1 MKKKKHTRSL
11 AAIGARLGIFIFSLW
26 FLCMSILTWGTAQYV
41 FSDLATGGIDYA
53 EYALMSGRLDD
64 WFSLDDEYA
73 QSRHN
78 VPGALE
84 YNMNMAIACAKR
96 GLISPRFDGYP
107 SMEKTFSVF
116 NDQYI
121 DCDTAIVFLDKEG
134 NILRESSDFAY
145 FSYIPQNQWE
155 AGADET
161 SACGWIDLNNE
172 ADPRYSI
179 FRTAYAGTNDLYD
192 LNIIRITGYMDGSR
206 IEPLAMAFSTLGAY
220 YNALDAASP
229 GWNTESEPGSSE
241 MIVSEDGK
249 SATVSVTG
257 GKSATPPYSVSELD
271 AIGLLEWDERFDYTA
286 QADPTKELV
295 TIYASRP
302 EMTLYEPDGPVRYQ
316 TENYDNLLALLKTMG
331 YYKDKGRNTFYSG
344 ASQFDLWNMVVFS
357 SAGIYDL
364 RDYVPDGSEPF
375 PDAEYTVMTAMQAS
389 PLKIAMSFLRN
400 MYLITFSVAL
410 LGFLYINSRVRK
422 HLIIP
427 LQMMNEGIASNWT
440 HISALNEKATKW
452 KEPYE
457 LWEHYRQTQ
466 DALQNNKNEITRLN
480 TALEYAKT
488 AEQNRRQMT
497 SNIAHELKTPVSSIQ
512 GYLETIVN
520 NDNIS
525 REKMNTFLERC
536 YAQSN
541 RLSRLL
547 RDISVLTRMDEA
559 ANMIDMERVDISVLV
574 GNIINE
580 VALELEEKHITI
592 IDSLKKGIQIKGNY
606 SLLYSIF
613 RNLMD
618 NAIAYAGTNIQINI
632 NCFREDENFYYFS
645 FSDTGVGVP
654 AEHLNRLFERF
665 YRVDKGRSR
674 KLGGTGLGLAIVK
687 NAVIIHGGNIS
698 AKSSQSGGLEFV
710 FTLGKEK

>member
-155 AGADET
+155 AGVDET

-179 FRTAYAGTNDLYD
+179 FRTAFAGTHDLYD
-192 LNIIRITGYMDGSR
+192 LNTIRITGYMDGSR

-440 HISALNEKATKW
+440 HISALNEKAPKW

-497 SNIAHELKTPVSSIQ
+497 SNIAHELKTPLAVIHSYAEGLKKHIAEDKRDKYIDVILSEAERTDSMV
-512 GYLETIVN
+512 LEML
-520 NDNIS
+520 D
-525 REKMNTFLERC
+525 
-536 YAQSN
+536 
-541 RLSRLL
+541 LSRLEAGKVKL
-547 RDISVLTRMDEA
+547 SRDDFSLIALTRSIFEKLEMAAQAKDLQIDFNFPDDFTITADESRIAQVVENFATNAIKYAPTGGHISVTIQTDHSSTSFHIENDSEPLSSEALSKVWDTFYRTDEA
-559 ANMIDMERVDISVLV
+559 
-574 GNIINE
+574 
-580 VALELEEKHITI
+580 
-592 IDSLKKGIQIKGNY
+592 
-606 SLLYSIF
+606 
-613 RNLMD
+613 
-618 NAIAYAGTNIQINI
+618 
-632 NCFREDENFYYFS
+632 
-645 FSDTGVGVP
+645 
-654 AEHLNRLFERF
+654 
-665 YRVDKGRSR
+665 RSG
-674 KLGGTGLGLAIVK
+674 GGTGLGLAIAKSIVDL
-687 NAVIIHGGNIS
+687 HGGKCSVRNT
-698 AKSSQSGGLEFV
+698 KSGVEFG
-710 FTLGKEK
+710 FTIYR

>member
-73 QSRHN
+73 QGRHN

-155 AGADET
+155 AGVDET

-440 HISALNEKATKW
+440 HISALNEKAPKW

-497 SNIAHELKTPVSSIQ
+497 SNIAHELKTPLAVIHSYAEGLKEHIAEDKRDKYIDVILSEAERTD
-512 GYLETIVN
+512 GMVLEML
-520 NDNIS
+520 D
-525 REKMNTFLERC
+525 
-536 YAQSN
+536 
-541 RLSRLL
+541 LSRLEAGKVKL
-547 RDISVLTRMDEA
+547 SRDDFSLVELTRSIFEKLEMAAQAKDLQIDFNFPDDFTITADESRIAQVVENFATNAIKYAPTGGHISVTIQTDHSSTSFHIENDSEPLSSEALSKVWDTFYRTDEA
-559 ANMIDMERVDISVLV
+559 
-574 GNIINE
+574 
-580 VALELEEKHITI
+580 
-592 IDSLKKGIQIKGNY
+592 
-606 SLLYSIF
+606 
-613 RNLMD
+613 
-618 NAIAYAGTNIQINI
+618 
-632 NCFREDENFYYFS
+632 
-645 FSDTGVGVP
+645 
-654 AEHLNRLFERF
+654 
-665 YRVDKGRSR
+665 RSG
-674 KLGGTGLGLAIVK
+674 GGTGLGLAIAKSIVDL
-687 NAVIIHGGNIS
+687 HGGKCSVRNT
-698 AKSSQSGGLEFV
+698 KSGVEFG
-710 FTLGKEK
+710 FTIYR

>member
-155 AGADET
+155 AGVDET

-375 PDAEYTVMTAMQAS
+375 PNAEYTVMTAMQAS

-427 LQMMNEGIASNWT
+427 LQMMSEGIASNWT
-440 HISALNEKATKW
+440 HISTLNEKAPKW

-497 SNIAHELKTPVSSIQ
+497 SNIAHELKTPLAVIHSYAEGLKEHIAEDKRDKYIDVILSEAERTDSMV
-512 GYLETIVN
+512 LEML
-520 NDNIS
+520 D
-525 REKMNTFLERC
+525 
-536 YAQSN
+536 
-541 RLSRLL
+541 LSRLEAGKVKL
-547 RDISVLTRMDEA
+547 SRDDFSLIALTRSIFEKLEMAAQAKDLQIDFNFPDDFTITADESRIAQVVENFATNAIKYAPTGGHISVTIQTDHSSTSFHIENDSEPLSSEALSKVWDTFYRTDEA
-559 ANMIDMERVDISVLV
+559 
-574 GNIINE
+574 
-580 VALELEEKHITI
+580 
-592 IDSLKKGIQIKGNY
+592 
-606 SLLYSIF
+606 
-613 RNLMD
+613 
-618 NAIAYAGTNIQINI
+618 
-632 NCFREDENFYYFS
+632 
-645 FSDTGVGVP
+645 
-654 AEHLNRLFERF
+654 
-665 YRVDKGRSR
+665 RSG
-674 KLGGTGLGLAIVK
+674 GGTGLGLAIAKSIVDL
-687 NAVIIHGGNIS
+687 HGGKCSVRNT
-698 AKSSQSGGLEFV
+698 KSGVEFG
-710 FTLGKEK
+710 FTIYR

>member
-64 WFSLDDEYA
+64 WFSLDNEYA

-155 AGADET
+155 AGVDET

-179 FRTAYAGTNDLYD
+179 FRTAFAGTNDLYD

-344 ASQFDLWNMVVFS
+344 TSQFDLWNMVVFS

-440 HISALNEKATKW
+440 HISALNEKAPKW

-497 SNIAHELKTPVSSIQ
+497 SNIAHELKTPLAVIHSYAEGLKEHIAEDKRDKYIDVILSEAERTDSMV
-512 GYLETIVN
+512 LEML
-520 NDNIS
+520 D
-525 REKMNTFLERC
+525 
-536 YAQSN
+536 
-541 RLSRLL
+541 LSRLEAGKVKL
-547 RDISVLTRMDEA
+547 SRDDFSLIALTRSIFEKLEMAAQAKDLQIDFNFPDDFTITADESRITQVVENFATNAIKYAPTGGHISVTIQTDHSSTSFHIENDSEPLSSEALSKVWDTFYRTDEA
-559 ANMIDMERVDISVLV
+559 
-574 GNIINE
+574 
-580 VALELEEKHITI
+580 
-592 IDSLKKGIQIKGNY
+592 
-606 SLLYSIF
+606 
-613 RNLMD
+613 
-618 NAIAYAGTNIQINI
+618 
-632 NCFREDENFYYFS
+632 
-645 FSDTGVGVP
+645 
-654 AEHLNRLFERF
+654 
-665 YRVDKGRSR
+665 RSG
-674 KLGGTGLGLAIVK
+674 GGTGLGLAIAKSIVDL
-687 NAVIIHGGNIS
+687 HGGKCSVRNT
-698 AKSSQSGGLEFV
+698 KSGVEFG
-710 FTLGKEK
+710 FTIYR

>member
-1 MKKKKHTRSL
+1 
-11 AAIGARLGIFIFSLW
+11 
-26 FLCMSILTWGTAQYV
+26 MSILTWGTAQYV

-155 AGADET
+155 AGVDET

-179 FRTAYAGTNDLYD
+179 FRTAFAGTHDLYD

-440 HISALNEKATKW
+440 HISALNEKAPKW

-497 SNIAHELKTPVSSIQ
+497 SNIAHELKTPLAVIHSYAEGLKKHIAEDKRDKYIDVILSEAERTDSMV
-512 GYLETIVN
+512 LEML
-520 NDNIS
+520 D
-525 REKMNTFLERC
+525 
-536 YAQSN
+536 
-541 RLSRLL
+541 LSRLEAGKVKL
-547 RDISVLTRMDEA
+547 SRDDFSLIALTRSIFEKLEMAAQAKDLQIDFNFPDDFTITADESRIAQVVENFATNAIKYAPTGGHISVTIQTDHSSTSFHIENDSEPLSSEALSKVWDTFYRTDEA
-559 ANMIDMERVDISVLV
+559 
-574 GNIINE
+574 
-580 VALELEEKHITI
+580 
-592 IDSLKKGIQIKGNY
+592 
-606 SLLYSIF
+606 
-613 RNLMD
+613 
-618 NAIAYAGTNIQINI
+618 
-632 NCFREDENFYYFS
+632 
-645 FSDTGVGVP
+645 
-654 AEHLNRLFERF
+654 
-665 YRVDKGRSR
+665 RSG
-674 KLGGTGLGLAIVK
+674 GGTGLGLAIAKSIVDL
-687 NAVIIHGGNIS
+687 HGGKCSVRNT
-698 AKSSQSGGLEFV
+698 KSGVEFG
-710 FTLGKEK
+710 FTIYR

>member
-1 MKKKKHTRSL
+1 MKKEKHTRSL

-179 FRTAYAGTNDLYD
+179 FRTAFAGTNDLYD

-241 MIVSEDGK
+241 IIVSEDGK

-440 HISALNEKATKW
+440 HISALNEKAPKW

-497 SNIAHELKTPVSSIQ
+497 SNIAHELKTPLAVIHSYAEGLKEHIAEDKRDKYIDVILSEAERTDSMV
-512 GYLETIVN
+512 LEML
-520 NDNIS
+520 D
-525 REKMNTFLERC
+525 
-536 YAQSN
+536 
-541 RLSRLL
+541 LSRLEAGKVKL
-547 RDISVLTRMDEA
+547 SRDDFSLIALTRSIFEKLEMAAQAKDLQIDFNFPDDFTITADESRIAQVVENFATNAIKYAPTGGHISVTIQTDHSSTSFHIENDSEPLSSEALSKVWDTFYRTDEA
-559 ANMIDMERVDISVLV
+559 
-574 GNIINE
+574 
-580 VALELEEKHITI
+580 
-592 IDSLKKGIQIKGNY
+592 
-606 SLLYSIF
+606 
-613 RNLMD
+613 
-618 NAIAYAGTNIQINI
+618 
-632 NCFREDENFYYFS
+632 
-645 FSDTGVGVP
+645 
-654 AEHLNRLFERF
+654 
-665 YRVDKGRSR
+665 RSG
-674 KLGGTGLGLAIVK
+674 GGTGLGLAIAKSIVDL
-687 NAVIIHGGNIS
+687 HGGKCSVRNT
-698 AKSSQSGGLEFV
+698 KLGVEFG
-710 FTLGKEK
+710 FTIYR

>member
-257 GKSATPPYSVSELD
+257 GKSATPPYSISELD

-286 QADPTKELV
+286 QADPIKELV

-440 HISALNEKATKW
+440 HISALNEKAPKW

-497 SNIAHELKTPVSSIQ
+497 SNIAHELKTPLAVIHSYAEGLKEHIAEDKRDKYIDVILSEAERTDSMV
-512 GYLETIVN
+512 LEML
-520 NDNIS
+520 D
-525 REKMNTFLERC
+525 
-536 YAQSN
+536 
-541 RLSRLL
+541 LSRLEAGKVKL
-547 RDISVLTRMDEA
+547 SRDDFSLIALTRSIFEKLEMAAQAKDLQIDFNFPDDFTITADESRIAQVVENFATNAIKYAPTGGHISVTIQTDHSSTSFHIENDSEPLSSEALSKVWDTFYRTDEA
-559 ANMIDMERVDISVLV
+559 
-574 GNIINE
+574 
-580 VALELEEKHITI
+580 
-592 IDSLKKGIQIKGNY
+592 
-606 SLLYSIF
+606 
-613 RNLMD
+613 
-618 NAIAYAGTNIQINI
+618 
-632 NCFREDENFYYFS
+632 
-645 FSDTGVGVP
+645 
-654 AEHLNRLFERF
+654 
-665 YRVDKGRSR
+665 RSG
-674 KLGGTGLGLAIVK
+674 GGTGLGLAIAKSIVDL
-687 NAVIIHGGNIS
+687 HGGKCSVRNT
-698 AKSSQSGGLEFV
+698 KLGVELG
-710 FTLGKEK
+710 FTIYR

>member
-155 AGADET
+155 AGVDET

-440 HISALNEKATKW
+440 HISALNEKAPKW

-497 SNIAHELKTPVSSIQ
+497 SNIAHELKTPLAVIHSYAEGLKEHIAEDKRDKYIDVILSEAERTDSMV
-512 GYLETIVN
+512 LEML
-520 NDNIS
+520 D
-525 REKMNTFLERC
+525 
-536 YAQSN
+536 
-541 RLSRLL
+541 LSRLEAGKVKL
-547 RDISVLTRMDEA
+547 SRDDFSLIALTRSIFEKLVMAAQAKDLQIDFNFPDDFTITADESRIAQVVENFATNAIKYAPTGGHISVTIQTDHSSTSFHIENDSEPLSSEALSKVWDTFYRTDEA
-559 ANMIDMERVDISVLV
+559 
-574 GNIINE
+574 
-580 VALELEEKHITI
+580 
-592 IDSLKKGIQIKGNY
+592 
-606 SLLYSIF
+606 
-613 RNLMD
+613 
-618 NAIAYAGTNIQINI
+618 
-632 NCFREDENFYYFS
+632 
-645 FSDTGVGVP
+645 
-654 AEHLNRLFERF
+654 
-665 YRVDKGRSR
+665 RSG
-674 KLGGTGLGLAIVK
+674 GGTGLGLAIAKSIVDL
-687 NAVIIHGGNIS
+687 HGGKCSVRNT
-698 AKSSQSGGLEFV
+698 KLGVEFG
-710 FTLGKEK
+710 FTIYR

>member
-73 QSRHN
+73 QSHHN

-440 HISALNEKATKW
+440 HISALNEKAPKW

-497 SNIAHELKTPVSSIQ
+497 SNIAHELKTPLAVIHSYAEGLKEHIAEDKRDKYIDVILSEAERTDSMV
-512 GYLETIVN
+512 LEML
-520 NDNIS
+520 D
-525 REKMNTFLERC
+525 
-536 YAQSN
+536 
-541 RLSRLL
+541 LSRLEAGKVKL
-547 RDISVLTRMDEA
+547 SRDDFSLIALTRSIFEKLEMAAQAKDLQIDFNFPDDFTITADESRIAQVVENFATNAIKYAPTGGHISVTIQTDHSSTSFHIENDSEPLSSEALSKVWDTFYRTDEA
-559 ANMIDMERVDISVLV
+559 
-574 GNIINE
+574 
-580 VALELEEKHITI
+580 
-592 IDSLKKGIQIKGNY
+592 
-606 SLLYSIF
+606 
-613 RNLMD
+613 
-618 NAIAYAGTNIQINI
+618 
-632 NCFREDENFYYFS
+632 
-645 FSDTGVGVP
+645 
-654 AEHLNRLFERF
+654 
-665 YRVDKGRSR
+665 RSG
-674 KLGGTGLGLAIVK
+674 GGTGLGLAIAKSIVDL
-687 NAVIIHGGNIS
+687 HGGKCSVRNT
-698 AKSSQSGGLEFV
+698 KLGVEFG
-710 FTLGKEK
+710 FTIYR

>member
-121 DCDTAIVFLDKEG
+121 DFDTAIVFLDKEG

-155 AGADET
+155 AGVDET

-179 FRTAYAGTNDLYD
+179 FRTAFAGTHDLYD

-440 HISALNEKATKW
+440 HISALNEKAPKW

-497 SNIAHELKTPVSSIQ
+497 SNIAHELKTPLAVIHSYAEGLKKHIAEDKRDKYIDVILSEAERTDSMV
-512 GYLETIVN
+512 LEML
-520 NDNIS
+520 D
-525 REKMNTFLERC
+525 
-536 YAQSN
+536 
-541 RLSRLL
+541 LSRLEAGKVKL
-547 RDISVLTRMDEA
+547 SRDDFSLIALTRSIFEKLEMAAQAKDLQIDFNFPDDFTITADESRIAQVVENFATNAIKYAPTGGHISVTIQTDHSSTSFHIENDSEPLSSEALSKVWDTFYRTDEA
-559 ANMIDMERVDISVLV
+559 
-574 GNIINE
+574 
-580 VALELEEKHITI
+580 
-592 IDSLKKGIQIKGNY
+592 
-606 SLLYSIF
+606 
-613 RNLMD
+613 
-618 NAIAYAGTNIQINI
+618 
-632 NCFREDENFYYFS
+632 
-645 FSDTGVGVP
+645 
-654 AEHLNRLFERF
+654 
-665 YRVDKGRSR
+665 RSG
-674 KLGGTGLGLAIVK
+674 GGTGLGLAIAKSIVDL
-687 NAVIIHGGNIS
+687 HGGKCSVRNT
-698 AKSSQSGGLEFV
+698 KSGVEFG
-710 FTLGKEK
+710 FTIYR

>member
-155 AGADET
+155 AGVDET

-179 FRTAYAGTNDLYD
+179 FRTAFAGTNDLYD

-344 ASQFDLWNMVVFS
+344 TSQFDLWNMVVFS

-440 HISALNEKATKW
+440 HISALNEKAPKW

-466 DALQNNKNEITRLN
+466 DALQNDKNEITRLN

-497 SNIAHELKTPVSSIQ
+497 SNIAHELKTPLAVIHSYAEGLKEHIAEDKRDKYIDVILSEAERTDSMV
-512 GYLETIVN
+512 LEML
-520 NDNIS
+520 D
-525 REKMNTFLERC
+525 
-536 YAQSN
+536 
-541 RLSRLL
+541 LSRLEAGKVKL
-547 RDISVLTRMDEA
+547 SRDDFSLIALTRSIFEKLEMAAQAKDLQIDFNFPDDFTITADESRITQVVENFATNAIKYAPTGGHISVTIQTDHSSTSFHIENDSEPLSSEALSKVWDTFYRTDEA
-559 ANMIDMERVDISVLV
+559 
-574 GNIINE
+574 
-580 VALELEEKHITI
+580 
-592 IDSLKKGIQIKGNY
+592 
-606 SLLYSIF
+606 
-613 RNLMD
+613 
-618 NAIAYAGTNIQINI
+618 
-632 NCFREDENFYYFS
+632 
-645 FSDTGVGVP
+645 
-654 AEHLNRLFERF
+654 
-665 YRVDKGRSR
+665 RSG
-674 KLGGTGLGLAIVK
+674 GGTGLGLAIAKSIVDL
-687 NAVIIHGGNIS
+687 HGGKCSVRNT
-698 AKSSQSGGLEFV
+698 KSGVEFG
-710 FTLGKEK
+710 FTIYR

>member
-73 QSRHN
+73 QSHHN

-155 AGADET
+155 AGVDET
-161 SACGWIDLNNE
+161 SACGRIDLNNE

-179 FRTAYAGTNDLYD
+179 FRTAYARTNDLYD

-316 TENYDNLLALLKTMG
+316 TENYDNLLALLKTIG

-364 RDYVPDGSEPF
+364 RDYVADGSEPF

-440 HISALNEKATKW
+440 HISALNEKAPKW

-497 SNIAHELKTPVSSIQ
+497 SNIAHELKTPLAVIHSYAEGLKEHIAEDKRDKYIDVILSEAERTDSMV
-512 GYLETIVN
+512 LEML
-520 NDNIS
+520 D
-525 REKMNTFLERC
+525 
-536 YAQSN
+536 
-541 RLSRLL
+541 LSRLEAGKVKL
-547 RDISVLTRMDEA
+547 SRDDFSLIALTRSIFEKLEMAAQAKDLQIDFNFPDDFTITADESRITQVVENFATNAIKYAPTGGHISVTIQTDHSSTSFHIENDSEPLSSEALSKVWDTFYRTDEA
-559 ANMIDMERVDISVLV
+559 
-574 GNIINE
+574 
-580 VALELEEKHITI
+580 
-592 IDSLKKGIQIKGNY
+592 
-606 SLLYSIF
+606 
-613 RNLMD
+613 
-618 NAIAYAGTNIQINI
+618 
-632 NCFREDENFYYFS
+632 
-645 FSDTGVGVP
+645 
-654 AEHLNRLFERF
+654 
-665 YRVDKGRSR
+665 RSG
-674 KLGGTGLGLAIVK
+674 GGTGLGLAIAKSIVDL
-687 NAVIIHGGNIS
+687 HGGKCSVRNT
-698 AKSSQSGGLEFV
+698 KSGVEFG
-710 FTLGKEK
+710 FTIYR

>member
-73 QSRHN
+73 QSHHN

-155 AGADET
+155 AGVDET

-410 LGFLYINSRVRK
+410 LGFLYINSRLRK

-440 HISALNEKATKW
+440 HISALNEKAPKW

-457 LWEHYRQTQ
+457 LLEHYRQTQ

-497 SNIAHELKTPVSSIQ
+497 SNIAHELKTPLAVIHSYAEGLKEHIAEDKRDKYIDVILSEAERTDSMV
-512 GYLETIVN
+512 LEML
-520 NDNIS
+520 D
-525 REKMNTFLERC
+525 
-536 YAQSN
+536 
-541 RLSRLL
+541 LSRLEAGKVKL
-547 RDISVLTRMDEA
+547 SRDDFSLIALTRSIFEKLEMAAQAKDLQIDFNFPDDFTITADESRIAQVVENFATNAIKYAPTGGHISVTIQTDHSSTSFHIENDSEPLSSEALSKVWDTFYRTDEA
-559 ANMIDMERVDISVLV
+559 
-574 GNIINE
+574 
-580 VALELEEKHITI
+580 
-592 IDSLKKGIQIKGNY
+592 
-606 SLLYSIF
+606 
-613 RNLMD
+613 
-618 NAIAYAGTNIQINI
+618 
-632 NCFREDENFYYFS
+632 
-645 FSDTGVGVP
+645 
-654 AEHLNRLFERF
+654 
-665 YRVDKGRSR
+665 RSG
-674 KLGGTGLGLAIVK
+674 GGTGLGLAIAKSIVDL
-687 NAVIIHGGNIS
+687 HGGKCSVRNT
-698 AKSSQSGGLEFV
+698 KSGVEFG
-710 FTLGKEK
+710 FTIYR